1 VRQAIQNGTR
11 RATSISKVK
20 AAAMPENRSC
30 SFNCGIAWVAGLVL
44 ILVAAG
50 AAFVWFGGYNV
61 GADVPHW
68 AITGKIIEAT
78 RERSMTVHAEHI
90 AVPGSLDLPQ
100 RIADGAGLYDE
111 MCTGCHLAPGKVDSE
126 LRRGLYPQPPDFPS
140 EGIDDL
146 QTAFW
151 VIKHGIKLTS
161 MPAWG
166 KSHTDEQIWTMVA
179 FLQQIKGMTAER
191 YRELVAKAT
200 PEADEDHAHAG
211 HVHDE

>member
-1 VRQAIQNGTR
+1 M
-11 RATSISKVK
+11 K
-20 AAAMPENRSC
+20 ALAMPENKSC
-30 SFNCGIAWVAGLVL
+30 SFKCATGWVAALAL
-44 ILVAAG
+44 IIVIAG
-50 AAFVWFGGYNV
+50 AAFVWLGRYNI

-68 AITGKIIEAT
+68 AITSKIIEAV
-78 RERSMTVHAEHI
+78 RERSMTVHAQDI
-90 AVPGSLDLPQ
+90 AVPGGLEQPK

-111 MCTGCHLAPGKVDSE
+111 MCTGCHLAPGKADSE

-191 YRELVAKAT
+191 YRELVARAT
-200 PEADEDHAHAG
+200 PEDEDHEHAA
-211 HVHDE
+211 HVHEE